1 MKKPNSIEKLYR
13 QTSQKQCGTQSTT
26 LNPPPKPISIKPD
39 TMNNY
44 FVNIAKQ
51 AVKKDPVS
59 LKDIEK
65 LITQLLIKCL
75 LTLIAL
81 NAESSILRRC

>member
-1 MKKPNSIEKLYR
+1 MWDTINSI
-13 QTSQKQCGTQSTT
+13 

-51 AVKKDPVS
+51 TVKKNPVGPE
-59 LKDIEK
+59 DIEK
-65 LITQLLIKCL
+65 LITQMS
-75 LTLIAL
+75 T
-81 NAESSILRRC
+81 NFS